1 MLTQD
6 DVNRR
11 AAALHVDEGTLA
23 LARDLATSIE
33 GAFADRLREHGG
45 ELAQLPGYT
54 DFVARFDDE
63 MIALSEQHYLALF
76 RNGFGAGYI
85 ESAIALGECEARTT
99 FDVRA
104 RLGKVLLLC
113 ELAFAC
119 IGRQNRFSGRRAAQ
133 ACIRLVPLLIADF
146 GNAVQLSQAGRE
158 RAVAERQARLGV
170 MTGNFRGEVEQLSFA
185 FSGGAVA
192 LSEEAVRAGSTIER
206 ARHAVLANAGAI
218 EDSRAATAMTA
229 AAVEE
234 LAASIAEIRMR
245 AEQSTRKADV
255 AVSDATAAR
264 AAVATLAEAAN
275 HVGSI
280 VSTITQIAEQT
291 NLLALNATIEA
302 ARAGEA
308 GRGFAVVAAEVK
320 SLATQTASATGEIG
334 AQIAAIQRAA
344 ATCVDQ
350 ISRIEN
356 SVLASSEMAVSIASA
371 VNQQTNATSEISAQA
386 QASHLGAERMGE
398 AIDALSVAIE
408 GFALVST
415 RIREAS
421 AGLGAQGTRMSDR
434 VEEFVS
440 ELRGA

>member
-1 MLTQD
+1 MLTQE

-11 AAALHVDEGTLA
+11 AVALHVDDGTLV
-23 LARDLATSIE
+23 LARKLATCIE
-33 GAFADRLREHGG
+33 GAFADRLRGHGG
-45 ELAQLPGYT
+45 ELAQLSGYDDYLT
-54 DFVARFDDE
+54 RFDQD
-63 MIALSEQHYLALF
+63 MIALTERHYVSLF
-76 RNGFGAGYI
+76 RNGFGPGYI
-85 ESAIALGECEARTT
+85 ESAIALGECEAATT

-113 ELAFAC
+113 ELAFEH
-119 IGRQNRFSGRRAAQ
+119 IGRRKWFSGRRATE
-133 ACIRLVPLLIADF
+133 ACLKLVPLLIADF
-146 GNAVQLSQAGRE
+146 GNAVQLSQAARE
-158 RAVAERQARLGV
+158 RAVGERQARLGE
-170 MTGNFRGEVEQLSFA
+170 MTGSFRGEVEQLSFA
-185 FSGGAVA
+185 FSGGAAA
-192 LSEEAVRAGSTIER
+192 LSEEAVRAGSAIER

-218 EDSRAATAMTA
+218 EGSRAATAMTA

-264 AAVATLAEAAN
+264 AAVATLADAAN

-308 GRGFAVVAAEVK
+308 GRGFAVVAVEVK

-334 AQIAAIQRAA
+334 AQIAAIQQAA
-344 ATCVDQ
+344 ATCVEQ

-371 VNQQTNATSEISAQA
+371 VNQQTHATSEISAQA

-408 GFALVST
+408 GFAQVSN

-421 AGLGAQGTRMSDR
+421 TGLGAQGTRMADR
-434 VEEFVS
+434 VEEFVA